1 MNMNLPMDTNNDRYE
16 KPVKTPD
23 WGAEMANP
31 NSITV
36 AQKGMTTAAEVGW
49 NLSDM
54 TEPSR
59 RQETAV
65 AAEEART
72 GAITNNMVRSSECNK
87 SNTTGPK
94 LASKGDE
101 YMEPIPDQADGT
113 RVMQYQWNDRESVGM
128 NEMLIPRNY
137 LEIPEPRIPGVFL
150 ELAEEARNIILV
162 DNRSCDTKAVHPQRT
177 GLARPVFVTEMI
189 DSPPVFKSRA
199 LRVTNT
205 STEMIPNINLSGRG
219 EPVNRSGPVGPQN
232 NTEQPVLLGW
242 NTDKRGTAP
251 TRPVGQQSLLLS
263 VNTDKRV
270 NAPNGPVGHDV
281 MLAGRG
287 EMVDRPDLVGPHS
300 STEQSV
306 FLRLDVDQVEHV
318 PANIVHPG
326 VKMFRNQPVADGPA
340 GPDRTRCPVGTDGM
354 HAVHD
359 ADRQTAGGPVGRFLN
374 IGPLGPSRMSSLDE
388 LYQPLAMG
396 PLGTEGIYAVNDSDR
411 PTAGGPVG
419 RLFSLDPM
427 GPSGMSSSGDG
438 NQPPTVG
445 PVGKPFITG
454 RLGDQVSGP
463 DCERT
468 IQTRSE
474 SESATGYSGG
484 K

>member
-1 MNMNLPMDTNNDRYE
+1 MNMNLPMDTNKDRYE
-16 KPVKTPD
+16 KPVQTPD

-59 RQETAV
+59 CQETAV

-72 GAITNNMVRSSECNK
+72 GATTNYLVWSSKCNK
-87 SNTTGPK
+87 SNTTGRK

-101 YMEPIPDQADGT
+101 YMEPIPDQAWPEVSEKAPADGT

-162 DNRSCDTKAVHPQRT
+162 DNRSCDTKDVHPQRT

-232 NTEQPVLLGW
+232 NTEQP
-242 NTDKRGTAP
+242 DKRGTAP
-251 TRPVGQQSLLLS
+251 TGPVGPQSHTEQPVLLGF
-263 VNTDKRV
+263 NTDKRG
-270 NAPNGPVGHDV
+270 NASNGPVGHDV

-287 EMVDRPDLVGPHS
+287 EMVEGPDLVGPHS

-326 VKMFRNQPVADGPA
+326 VKMFRNQPVA
-340 GPDRTRCPVGTDGM
+340 R
-354 HAVHD
+354 
-359 ADRQTAGGPVGRFLN
+359 
-374 IGPLGPSRMSSLDE
+374 
-388 LYQPLAMG
+388 LA
-396 PLGTEGIYAVNDSDR
+396 
-411 PTAGGPVG
+411 
-419 RLFSLDPM
+419 PM
-427 GPSGMSSSGDG
+427 GCM
-438 NQPPTVG
+438 QYMTQ
-445 PVGKPFITG
+445 TG
-454 RLGDQVSGP
+454 RRLVARWAGSL
-463 DCERT
+463 
-468 IQTRSE
+468 I
-474 SESATGYSGG
+474 
-484 K
+484 